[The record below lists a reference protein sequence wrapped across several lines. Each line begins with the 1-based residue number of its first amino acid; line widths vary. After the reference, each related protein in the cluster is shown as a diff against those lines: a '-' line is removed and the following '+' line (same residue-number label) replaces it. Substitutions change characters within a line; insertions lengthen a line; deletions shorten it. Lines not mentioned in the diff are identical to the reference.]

1 MQRREFIKLLG
12 GAAAVWPLSARA
24 QQPDRMRRIAVLV
37 GYAEDDPETK
47 ARLAAF
53 RQGLERRRW
62 SEGRNVRIDCRFAAG
77 RTEQFQPLAKELVA
91 LQPDVILAHTT
102 PVVAALQQE
111 SPAIPIV
118 FVNVSDPIGSRF
130 IASLSRP
137 GGNLTGVLHYEASIT
152 GK

>member
-53 RQGLERRRW
+53 RQGLERRRR
-62 SEGRNVRIDCRFAAG
+62 SEGRNIRIVD
-77 RTEQFQPLAKELVA
+77 
-91 LQPDVILAHTT
+91 
-102 PVVAALQQE
+102 
-111 SPAIPIV
+111 
-118 FVNVSDPIGSRF
+118 VSDP
-130 IASLSRP
+130 
-137 GGNLTGVLHYEASIT
+137 
-152 GK
+152 